1 MFATYRACPVT
12 AGETGAGLAA
22 RLGTLRA
29 GRPPTD
35 YDSFTPDSPL
45 VPVARFIT
53 LCHREIRSK
62 PMARGRDSCRETL
75 LQVAARNIG
84 QLTDI

>member
-1 MFATYRACPVT
+1 MS
-12 AGETGAGLAA
+12 
-22 RLGTLRA
+22 
-29 GRPPTD
+29 PTD

-62 PMARGRDSCRETL
+62 PMACAVTVAGKLSCKLQHETS
-75 LQVAARNIG
+75 VS
-84 QLTDI
+84 

>member
-1 MFATYRACPVT
+1 MPAGAACPPEQ
-12 AGETGAGLAA
+12 GSKTGVKAA
-22 RLGTLRA
+22 A
-29 GRPPTD
+29 MSPTD

-62 PMARGRDSCRETL
+62 PMACAVTVAGKLSCKLQHETS
-75 LQVAARNIG
+75 VS
-84 QLTDI
+84 

>member
-35 YDSFTPDSPL
+35 YDSFTPDSPP

-62 PMARGRDSCRETL
+62 PMACAVTVAGKLSCKLQHETS
-75 LQVAARNIG
+75 VS
-84 QLTDI
+84 